1 MKTVKLFEKLD
12 VGIAFCIEWI
22 LRCWN
27 SSIRLLAL
35 VIFKF
40 SCSSLASI
48 KESQGLWYILFCLNL
63 NVTFSSSYI
72 TVIVSALS
80 LCTLVLL
87 WKVLT
92 KIFTQECSII
102 FIILEESF
110 TGYRMKALSMMCCDF
125 TDSCIYVLQPITH
138 SALLLYTH
146 WAQVIV
152 FKRLPHRTIWHS
164 RVRVISSRPSTFFF
178 SFSIFFLSRNALRT
192 ALRGDGYKYQLG
204 EWYNAWLKYWVQW
217 VDNN

>member
-48 KESQGLWYILFCLNL
+48 KESQRLWSILFCLNL

-72 TVIVSALS
+72 TVFVSALS

-92 KIFTQECSII
+92 KIFTQECSRI
-102 FIILEESF
+102 FSILEESF

-125 TDSCIYVLQPITH
+125 TDSCIYLSQPITH

-164 RVRVISSRPSTFFF
+164 RVRVYNLVSPLGLFFFFFF
-178 SFSIFFLSRNALRT
+178 SLTQRSSHSV
-192 ALRGDGYKYQLG
+192 
-204 EWYNAWLKYWVQW
+204 AWRWL
-217 VDNN
+217 